1 MKEKFGFVIAPKIV
15 VDEKRKIRFMY
26 REASD
31 NNQDSGWRF
40 FSGDE
45 EQAYLDNPDN
55 LGIYDVNTIIEIDPD
70 IEEFLDSDVEKAYE
84 RTDTSNKFVSIDDF
98 YFGEDLE

>member
-1 MKEKFGFVIAPKIV
+1 MRTNFGYVIAPKIV

-26 REASD
+26 REEPD

-45 EQAYLDNPDN
+45 EQEYVDNPDN
-55 LGIYDVNTIIEIDPD
+55 LGIYDINTIIMFDQD
-70 IEEFLDSDVEKAYE
+70 IEEFLDSDVGKAYE
-84 RTDTSNKFVSIDDF
+84 RTDSSSRFVPSQDF
-98 YFGEDLE
+98 AFNEDLE

>member
-1 MKEKFGFVIAPKIV
+1 MKEKFGYVIVPKVV

-26 REASD
+26 REEPD

-45 EQAYLDNPDN
+45 SQEYVENPDN
-55 LGIYDVNTIIEIDPD
+55 LGVYDVNTIIKIDPD
-70 IEEFLDSDVEKAYE
+70 IEEFLDGDIGDAFE
-84 RTDTSNKFVSIDDF
+84 RNDERDKFSASVGF
-98 YFGEDLE
+98 KLGEDIE